1 MGKISYFIYIGI
13 FDFFWLFPHLLL
25 FSLFRCATRYAEV
38 ADSVVLVLLDFLGGD
53 GGYDVM
59 QCVKSIVEQ
68 YPNFRYEGGEHPA
81 VPIGKLFYRQ

>member
-1 MGKISYFIYIGI
+1 M
-13 FDFFWLFPHLLL
+13 
-25 FSLFRCATRYAEV
+25 

>member
-1 MGKISYFIYIGI
+1 MI
-13 FDFFWLFPHLLL
+13 F
-25 FSLFRCATRYAEV
+25 FSLSTSYRCATRYAEV

-68 YPNFRYEGGEHPA
+68 YPNFRYGGMSY
-81 VPIGKLFYRQ
+81 GTTGLTGSSSSSNSL